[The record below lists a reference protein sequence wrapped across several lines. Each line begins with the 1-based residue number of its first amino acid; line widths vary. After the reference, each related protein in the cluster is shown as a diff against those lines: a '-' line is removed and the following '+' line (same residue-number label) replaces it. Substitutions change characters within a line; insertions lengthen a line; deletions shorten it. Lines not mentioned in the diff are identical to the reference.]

1 MRIGLYGGSFNPIH
15 NGHIDVAAA
24 VKDEFALDRVLFMVA
39 KDPPHK
45 RIADGVDAHS
55 RFVMTQAG
63 VKGIPGFSVSDL
75 ELLRTGKSYTLDT
88 VRALREQYPQA
99 DVFCIVGADML
110 LELSTWHEAATLLQ
124 ETGFIGAGRQGVEGD
139 LESEAAR
146 LREAYGARIYLSRFE
161 GPHISSTAVRQAVE
175 DALPVGQWIPPR
187 VEALIY
193 EEGFY
198 LPEDFQ
204 SKQRKLRAALKEKR
218 YRHTMGT
225 VRCAIELSARYG
237 ADGKKAR
244 LAALLHDCA
253 KFDVPEQ
260 IRLCERYG
268 IDVKELLAISPAI
281 IHGPLGAAIA
291 RAEYGVEDEAV
302 LSAIYWHTLCRENMT
317 KLEKIIYLA
326 DKIEPNRDYEG
337 VETIRAAADRGLDRG
352 VLACMDRSI
361 DYVHAS
367 DKALHPNVL
376 RARTF
381 IREHLKK
388 EEEN

>member
-45 RIADGVDAHS
+45 KVADGIDARA
-55 RFVMTQAG
+55 RFAMTQAG
-63 VKGIPGFSVSDL
+63 IEDMPGFFASDL
-75 ELLRTGKSYTLDT
+75 ELLRAGKSYTLDT
-88 VRALREQYPQA
+88 VRALHAQYPQA

-110 LELSTWHEAATLLQ
+110 LELSTWHEAATLLR
-124 ETGFIGAGRQGVEGD
+124 ETGFIGVGRSGVDGD
-139 LESEAAR
+139 LEAEAER
-146 LREAYGARIYLSRFE
+146 LRDTCGAQIYLSRFE

-175 DALPVGQWIPPR
+175 DAQPVCEWIPPR
-187 VEALIY
+187 VEAMIY

-198 LPEDFQ
+198 LPEDFE
-204 SKQRKLRAALKEKR
+204 SKQRKLRGALKEKR
-218 YRHTMGT
+218 YKHTMGT
-225 VRCAIELSARYG
+225 VRCAIELAARYG
-237 ADGKKAR
+237 ADARKAR

-253 KFDVPEQ
+253 KFNIPEQ

-268 IDVKELLAISPAI
+268 VDVKELLAISPAI

-291 RAEYGVEDEAV
+291 RAEYGVTDEDV

-326 DKIEPNRDYEG
+326 DKIEPNRDYDG
-337 VETIRAAADRGLDRG
+337 VELIRAAADRGLDRG

-367 DKALHPNVL
+367 DKALHPNIL
-376 RARTF
+376 LSRAY
-381 IREHLKK
+381 IRKQLQK